1 MGRVYHNR
9 RTWIW
14 KLNVREG
21 QMGTS
26 NPERPQAPALSG
38 SAHGPAMDNAHHSQG
53 AVYSPDPV
61 RRALLTSLLAA
72 SAVSVIPPAFA
83 APAADAAHDAFLSA
97 SQILT
102 GHSSLDPEQA
112 SLLYNAL
119 IADDAQFADGVQTLA
134 KILDQRK
141 IDLLQLQHAL
151 DNEHSLVAA
160 LPRKI
165 VTAWYTGIVGEGEK
179 ARCITYETA
188 LMNVVVNDKLQPPSY
203 CYGAPGS
210 WVQKPA

>member
-1 MGRVYHNR
+1 MSASDPVTHDALAGS
-9 RTWIW
+9 
-14 KLNVREG
+14 KLG
-21 QMGTS
+21 QAID
-26 NPERPQAPALSG
+26 NPERPQGTA
-38 SAHGPAMDNAHHSQG
+38 
-53 AVYSPDPV
+53 YSPDPV

-72 SAVSVIPPAFA
+72 SAASVIPSAFA
-83 APAADAAHDAFLSA
+83 APTGDAAQNAFISA

-102 GHSSLDPEQA
+102 GQSSLDPEQA

-119 IADDAQFADGVQTLA
+119 IADDTQFVSGVQALA
-134 KILDQRK
+134 KILGQPN
-141 IDLLQLQHAL
+141 IDLLQLQHVL
-151 DNEHSLVAA
+151 DNENSPVAA

-188 LMNVVVNDKLQPPSY
+188 LMNVVVADKLQPPSY

-210 WVQKPA
+210 WAEKPA